1 MKLTT
6 SDKALLSEWGFPD
19 KDFAQIE
26 EAFSNTTCTLSDDT
40 QLSRKATIER
50 LGRETYL
57 GGIARSAFHRTAA
70 RKDTD
75 GVTIYFDS
83 SKLFK

>member
-19 KDFAQIE
+19 KDFAQVE
-26 EAFSNTTCTLSDDT
+26 EAFSNTTYTLGDDT

-57 GGIARSAFHRTAA
+57 RGIVRSAFHWTAV
-70 RKDTD
+70 REDTD
-75 GVTIYFDS
+75 GNAIYFDS

>member
-26 EAFSNTTCTLSDDT
+26 EAFSNTTYTLSDDT

-50 LGRETYL
+50 LGREVYL
-57 GGIARSAFHRTAA
+57 LGIARSAFHWTAA
-70 RKDTD
+70 RKDTE
-75 GVTIYFDS
+75 GHTIYFDS
-83 SKLFK
+83 SSLFK